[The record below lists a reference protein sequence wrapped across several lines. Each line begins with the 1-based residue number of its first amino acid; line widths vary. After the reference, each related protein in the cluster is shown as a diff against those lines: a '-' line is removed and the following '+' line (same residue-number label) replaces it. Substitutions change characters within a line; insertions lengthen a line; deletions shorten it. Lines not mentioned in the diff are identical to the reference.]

1 MELGHSYSL
10 LAAAAGGK
18 KEERK
23 EREREREREKVGRR
37 VRKQS
42 SLPRL
47 PVSASLS

>member
-23 EREREREREKVGRR
+23 EREREREKVGRR